1 MDPRGAYD
9 RMREGFGKDL
19 ANRYVLFAAWPLTR
33 TTRDFE
39 EGSQRADGQERRT
52 GDRPPARRPT
62 QRLSGGR
69 SRRVDDGEVSASTM
83 RARHRPAHEAAAR
96 TLPPGNEAG
105 SSTTL
110 CRHPGLDGAKPA
122 APGQVRHAARVRPA
136 VKAGSAPSHRPS
148 IACEA
153 PADAAAGPRCRFSAC
168 SLDRM
173 ERYREIRRI
182 GAPDRLSN
190 RSSCRQG
197 KAPLQPVQRRLGITD
212 PVQFRP
218 VWLRWARL
226 HVFDAPLRWQRR
238 QSCPLALSSSI
249 GTNADTRPRK
259 RGR

>member
-105 SSTTL
+105 SSTTS

-173 ERYREIRRI
+173 ERVSRDKAHRRPGPAQQSLELQTRK
-182 GAPDRLSN
+182 GAATARAAAPGYYGP
-190 RSSCRQG
+190 RSISPCVAAMGETSCF
-197 KAPLQPVQRRLGITD
+197 RRS
-212 PVQFRP
+212 
-218 VWLRWARL
+218 A
-226 HVFDAPLRWQRR
+226 
-238 QSCPLALSSSI
+238 SLAAAAILPA
-249 GTNADTRPRK
+249 GAFFQHRD
-259 RGR
+259 